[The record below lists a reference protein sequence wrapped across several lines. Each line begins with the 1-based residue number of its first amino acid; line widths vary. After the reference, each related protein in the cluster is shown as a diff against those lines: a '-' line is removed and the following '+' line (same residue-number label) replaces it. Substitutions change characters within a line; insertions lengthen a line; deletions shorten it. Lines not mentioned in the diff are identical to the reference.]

1 MKKYQLPQ
9 VKILSTKLGI
19 AIINTLKFISVLE
32 KRRQNKPIDIYGCC
46 EQTADTGLTKSALV
60 GHSSKNFTVNK
71 PYDCLLLCFVEKN
84 RCHDQAFQMMDEHN
98 CELLNEDRFDA
109 SGDFVE

>member
-9 VKILSTKLGI
+9 GKILSTKLGI
-19 AIINTLKFISVLE
+19 AIIHTLKFISVIE
-32 KRRQNKPIDIYGCC
+32 KQNKPIDIYGWC

-84 RCHDQAFQMMDEHN
+84 RCQAFQMMDEYN